1 MSPQSR
7 LPYRG
12 EPADIW
18 SSGIILIFMLVGTSH
33 KDRNYQLW
41 LFGRYRNHP
50 WKNIQNAI
58 FDLLREML
66 IYDPEQRA
74 IIKDITNHQRMSK
87 SYEEGNII

>member
-18 SSGIILIFMLVGTSH
+18 SSAIILIFMLVGNLPWTEAPH

-41 LFGRYRNHP
+41 LFG
-50 WKNIQNAI
+50 
-58 FDLLREML
+58 
-66 IYDPEQRA
+66 
-74 IIKDITNHQRMSK
+74 
-87 SYEEGNII
+87 